1 MALLLR
7 RERDRGRIGAL
18 LEVSQA
24 SIGGAYVGLLLLLV
38 GGIWAGIYAN
48 HFARGWI
55 WAAIAVLV
63 VVLVA
68 MYAIATPY
76 FGRLRTA
83 VGGSSNRGDRNAPV
97 IPAPDA
103 EGAALAARAPVAPPP
118 VVGSGGPLVVLW
130 GVVLKP
136 F

>member
-55 WAAIAVLV
+55 WTAIAVLV
-63 VVLVA
+63 AVLIA

-83 VGGSSNRGDRNAPV
+83 VGGSSGRGDRAASV
-97 IPAPDA
+97 LPAPDA
-103 EGAALAARAPVAPPP
+103 DVAALAARAPVAPLLAG
-118 VVGSGGPLVVLW
+118 GSGGPLLVPWAV
-130 GVVLKP
+130 GA
-136 F
+136 